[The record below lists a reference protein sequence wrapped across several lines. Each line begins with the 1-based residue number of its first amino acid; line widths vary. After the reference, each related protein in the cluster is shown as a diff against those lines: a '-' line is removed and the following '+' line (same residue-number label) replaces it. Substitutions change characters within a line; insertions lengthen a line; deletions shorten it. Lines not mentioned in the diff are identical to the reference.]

1 MTPIPSSSCLP
12 FRRTV
17 KPSSRARI
25 ENEIPKLN
33 LTSMGPSIKKALA
46 ERANFYRRKLSF
58 YETMQ
63 KLDVSMTT
71 EDMMKK
77 I

>member
-1 MTPIPSSSCLP
+1 
-12 FRRTV
+12 
-17 KPSSRARI
+17 
-25 ENEIPKLN
+25 
-33 LTSMGPSIKKALA
+33 MGPSIKKALQ
-46 ERANFYRRKLSF
+46 ERANFYKRKLSF

-71 EDMMKK
+71 EDMLKK